1 MPRNLRNQHNGRE
14 RCTDHGYQKCRHGNK
29 HDITDILL
37 PDNAIPHS
45 YQTDNLSQQPSRN
58 QRRNETAARQSGRD
72 RENGKDEMQ
81 QHDSRH
87 PHNLRT
93 AVLCLGQQK
102 LLPASSQIDLHQ
114 RNDVGHQHQI
124 EHLDIRRRIDFGI
137 HMPESI
143 HGGGVE
149 LPAYGDNHR
158 QYQEILHLDKE
169 GENRFRY
176 FYQMVRIHRKDHAC
190 HGSCH
195 NTRQQGSD
203 GRLRGIEAFN
213 GFYYNERGSQWRCKS
228 RSEPRSRPGCQ
239 QLFLFAFQDMSPAG
253 YQATHIRAY
262 LHGRPFAP
270 QRQPRRAGQNA
281 PYKLGYHLDERMPVS
296 DAPVNHAA
304 CLRNTSPADKR
315 HFPHEPHD
323 EDENAPRK
331 QKEWNVP
338 VPGRMRSEETTAE
351 VEQIIEKIVIGHS
364 DQSRQQTDEHADE
377 IQPGIHQLQL
387 PDVPAAYCFPVL
399 DPRPKT
405 FCLIP

>member
-1 MPRNLRNQHNGRE
+1 
-14 RCTDHGYQKCRHGNK
+14 
-29 HDITDILL
+29 
-37 PDNAIPHS
+37 
-45 YQTDNLSQQPSRN
+45 
-58 QRRNETAARQSGRD
+58 
-72 RENGKDEMQ
+72 MQ

-176 FYQMVRIHRKDHAC
+176 FYQMVRIHGKDHAC

-213 GFYYNERGSQWRCKS
+213 GFYYNERGSQWRCK
-228 RSEPRSRPGCQ
+228 
-239 QLFLFAFQDMSPAG
+239 AAASPA
-253 YQATHIRAY
+253 
-262 LHGRPFAP
+262 
-270 QRQPRRAGQNA
+270 
-281 PYKLGYHLDERMPVS
+281 
-296 DAPVNHAA
+296 
-304 CLRNTSPADKR
+304 PA
-315 HFPHEPHD
+315 
-323 EDENAPRK
+323 
-331 QKEWNVP
+331 
-338 VPGRMRSEETTAE
+338 
-351 VEQIIEKIVIGHS
+351 
-364 DQSRQQTDEHADE
+364 
-377 IQPGIHQLQL
+377 
-387 PDVPAAYCFPVL
+387 PAASNCFCSPFRIWVQRDTRL
-399 DPRPKT
+399 PT
-405 FCLIP
+405 